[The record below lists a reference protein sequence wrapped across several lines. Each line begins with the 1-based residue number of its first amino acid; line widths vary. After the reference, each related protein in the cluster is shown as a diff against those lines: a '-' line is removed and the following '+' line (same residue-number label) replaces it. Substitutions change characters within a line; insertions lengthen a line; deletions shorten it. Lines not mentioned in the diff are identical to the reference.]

1 MSEIIMK
8 NKPQETRNRPIIN
21 LTLSAMFLAVGIVL
35 PFLTGQ
41 IKQIGTMLLPM
52 HIPVLLCGFICGWQY
67 GLIVGLILPIF
78 RSMLFSMPVLFPTAV
93 AMAFELAT
101 YGAVAGLIYFRS
113 RWKCVIALYRSLI
126 IAMLSG
132 RVVWGIVQMLLLGIR
147 GNRFT
152 WQMFFAGAFLNA
164 IPGIVLQLVFI
175 PVVMVALNRAGLVRF
190 TRHSAAKKRAENAG
204 NM

>member
-1 MSEIIMK
+1 MSEITMK
-8 NKPQETRNRPIIN
+8 NKPQETRNSPIIN

-67 GLIVGLILPIF
+67 GLITGFILPIF
-78 RSMLFSMPVLFPTAV
+78 RSILFSMPVLFPTAI
-93 AMAFELAT
+93 AMAFELAA
-101 YGAVAGLIYFRS
+101 YGAVAGLLYSRS

-190 TRHSAAKKRAENAG
+190 TRHTAAEQRTENPN